1 MSLGAPGTVNGASGI
16 VPPASARMGVMPEL
30 PSFVP
35 IAGAAWRPLDPADA
49 PALTRQA
56 EAARIADGGEE
67 VRTKED
73 VLREL
78 TDPQVP
84 AATNTLGLVDP
95 AGEPLAWA
103 IVRQRLDGRSSRRV
117 FLAGAVHPAHRGRGI
132 GRALLA
138 WAEARGR
145 EVLAAQPDDLP
156 RQLEAFLLGTQV
168 AAVGLH
174 QRAGFTIVRHYT
186 DMRRNL
192 ADPLPPLPDLGNLRI
207 EPYDPARSEAIRS
220 AQNEAFADH
229 WASEPITRAHWER
242 DVVGHPS
249 FRPDISFLVF
259 DGDAV
264 AGQTINYLSEADW
277 AASGVKEAWIGQLG
291 VCRPWRGR
299 GVATALLV
307 RSMEAFR
314 ALGLEAA
321 SLGVD
326 TENPTGAVGLY
337 ERVGF
342 RATRQYVRLRKA
354 FEDPPGP
361 GTATGSQTAP
371 GPRP

>member
-1 MSLGAPGTVNGASGI
+1 MS
-16 VPPASARMGVMPEL
+16 EL
-30 PSFVP
+30 PSPVP
-35 IAGAAWRPLDPADA
+35 IPGAAWRPLAPADA
-49 PALTRQA
+49 PALARLA
-56 EAARIADGGEE
+56 EAARIADEDEE
-67 VRTKED
+67 VLTEED

-78 TDPQVP
+78 TDPQAP

-95 AGEPLAWA
+95 AGELLGWA

-117 FLAGAVHPAHRGRGI
+117 FLGGAVHPAHRGRGI

-138 WAEARGR
+138 WSEARGR

-156 RQLEAFLLGTQV
+156 RQLEAFLPGTQ
-168 AAVGLH
+168 AAAIDLH
-174 QRAGFTIVRHYT
+174 ERAGFAIVRHYT
-186 DMRRNL
+186 DMRRYL
-192 ADPLPPLPDLGNLRI
+192 ADPLPPLPDLGDLRI
-207 EPYDPARSEAIRS
+207 EPYDPARTEAVRS
-220 AQNEAFADH
+220 AHNEAFADH
-229 WASEPITRAHWER
+229 WASEPVTRADWER
-242 DVVGHPS
+242 NFVGDLR
-249 FRPDISFLVF
+249 FRPEIAFVVL
-259 DGDAV
+259 DGEDV
-264 AGQTINYLSEADW
+264 AGQTINYLAEADW
-277 AASGVKEAWIGQLG
+277 AASGVREAWIGQLG
-291 VCRPWRGR
+291 VRRPWRGR

-307 RSMEAFR
+307 RSMDAFR

-342 RATRQYVRLRKA
+342 RATRRYVRLRKA

-361 GTATGSQTAP
+361 GTTAGPETAP